1 MLQPV
6 FRAQTIVLFGVT
18 SLSLIACAPQFG
30 SDRWFRETS
39 PEQIRMHYAYNCQ
52 SYGFRDGTAE
62 FAECIQKEIND
73 QKQRNTISQSAAASA
88 NATGTIFGGSGKSGV
103 TLVLRETFK

>member
-1 MLQPV
+1 MLKSI
-6 FRAQTIVLFGVT
+6 FRAQIITLFGLLGLW
-18 SLSLIACAPQFG
+18 LSACTPQAG

-39 PEQIRMHYAYNCQ
+39 PDEIRMHYAYNCQ
-52 SYGFRDGTAE
+52 SYGFRDGSAE

>member
-1 MLQPV
+1 MLRPN
-6 FRAQTIVLFGVT
+6 FRVQTIMYLGVI
-18 SLSLIACAPQFG
+18 SLCLSACAPQIG
-30 SDRWFRETS
+30 SNRWFRETS
-39 PEQIRMHYAYNCQ
+39 PEQIRMHYALNCQ

-73 QKQRNTISQSAAASA
+73 QKQRNTISQSTAEIVTS
-88 NATGTIFGGSGKSGV
+88 TGSLYGGSGKSGV

>member
-1 MLQPV
+1 MLQLI
-6 FRAQTIVLFGVT
+6 FRAQTIMLFGVI
-18 SLSLIACAPQFG
+18 SLWLSACAPQVG

-52 SYGFRDGTAE
+52 SYGFRDGTTE
-62 FAECIQKEIND
+62 FAECIQTEINE

-88 NATGTIFGGSGKSGV
+88 TSTGAIYGGSGKSGV

>member
-1 MLQPV
+1 MLQP
-6 FRAQTIVLFGVT
+6 FLRAQTTMLCGFV
-18 SLSLIACAPQFG
+18 SLWLSACAPQVG
-30 SDRWFRETS
+30 SDRWFKETS
-39 PEQIRMHYAYNCQ
+39 REQIRIHYAYNCQ

-73 QKQRNTISQSAAASA
+73 QKQRNTISQSAAASGT
-88 NATGTIFGGSGKSGV
+88 ATGSIYSGSGKSGV

>member
-6 FRAQTIVLFGVT
+6 FRAQVSLLFGVIILW
-18 SLSLIACAPQFG
+18 LSACAPQVG

-39 PEQIRMHYAYNCQ
+39 PEQIRTHYAFNCQ

-62 FAECIQKEIND
+62 FAECVQKEIND
-73 QKQRNTISQSAAASA
+73 QKQRNTISQSTAASA
-88 NATGTIFGGSGKSGV
+88 TATGSIFGGSGKTGV
-103 TLVLRETFK
+103 TLVLRETFN

>member
-1 MLQPV
+1 MLQPI
-6 FRAQTIVLFGVT
+6 FRVQTVMLFGVI
-18 SLSLIACAPQFG
+18 SLCLSACAPQIG
-30 SDRWFRETS
+30 SNRWFRETS
-39 PEQIRMHYAYNCQ
+39 PEQIRMHYAYDCQ

-73 QKQRNTISQSAAASA
+73 QKQRNTISQSAAETVTS
-88 NATGTIFGGSGKSGV
+88 TGSIYGGSGKSGV

>member
-1 MLQPV
+1 MLQPI
-6 FRAQTIVLFGVT
+6 FRVQTVMLFGVI
-18 SLSLIACAPQFG
+18 SLCLSACAPQVG
-30 SDRWFRETS
+30 SNRWFKETS
-39 PEQIRMHYAYNCQ
+39 PEQVRLHYAYNCQ

-73 QKQRNTISQSAAASA
+73 QKQRNTISQSAASSA
-88 NATGTIFGGSGKSGV
+88 TATGSIFRGSEKSGV

>member
-1 MLQPV
+1 MLQPIL
-6 FRAQTIVLFGVT
+6 RAQTVLLCGLISFW
-18 SLSLIACAPQFG
+18 LSACAPQVG

-52 SYGFRDGTAE
+52 AYGFRDGTAE

-73 QKQRNTISQSAAASA
+73 QKQRNTISQSAAET
-88 NATGTIFGGSGKSGV
+88 ATSTGSIYGGSGKSGV